1 MCSFQCLTDEMTRL
15 YMSKELYQLKSYMGT
30 HCLNATNVPCSIPQI
45 KNVTVKGVQDSLQN
59 CPTFWDYNCELIVL
73 CDAMSMAGSKCTK
86 PCQQSQYRLSLDN
99 EWRMSKETLNSSTKE
114 ANIIINFKLSTN
126 FIMKY
131 TEAQVVMIRILNT
144 LSCEMFDLRYFS

>member
-1 MCSFQCLTDEMTRL
+1 
-15 YMSKELYQLKSYMGT
+15 MSNELYQQRSFIGS
-30 HCLNATNVPCSIPQI
+30 HCQNASNTPCWIPQT
-45 KNVTVKGVQDSLQN
+45 KNVIVKGVQDSLQK

-73 CDAMSMAGSKCTK
+73 CNAMSMAGSKCTK

-131 TEAQVVMIRILNT
+131 TEAQVVMIKILNW
-144 LSCEMFDLRYFS
+144 LSCEIFDLRYFS